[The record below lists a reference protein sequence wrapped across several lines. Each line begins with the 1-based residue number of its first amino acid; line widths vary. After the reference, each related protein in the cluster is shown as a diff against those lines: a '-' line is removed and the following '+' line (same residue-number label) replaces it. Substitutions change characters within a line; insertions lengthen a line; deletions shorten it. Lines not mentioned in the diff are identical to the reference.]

1 LFKHFERR
9 YTYFLPITPLIE
21 ECLLVPFYV
30 GGKAVGT
37 IWAIMHSD
45 RRKFDVE
52 DERLMNVLGQ
62 FASLAY
68 QTLAS
73 IEDLRLQM
81 ASREKAEAAVREL
94 ANRLETQVRVRTQ
107 DLERSTR
114 DVLDTNEALERE
126 IAERKRAKEAL
137 QVRQLNLRLL
147 VDSIPAP
154 VAVMTPSGEVE
165 TVNKPDLEYF
175 GKTLEDLRNW
185 DTSDVVHPDDLPHAI
200 EIWREAIQTGTP
212 YHVKERL
219 RRFDGVYRWFE
230 VRGFPLRDPDG
241 RILNWCV
248 LLTDIDDRQRAEC
261 MLAGEKRILEKVA
274 RGDSL
279 PQILESLCRLV
290 EEQDQDVLASLSLVD
305 GNRLRHG
312 AAPNLPKTY
321 RNVIDGIAIGPCAGS
336 CGTAAFR
343 GEQVIVSDIAT
354 DPLWADYR
362 DAALPHSLR
371 ACWSTPV
378 FSSEGNVIA
387 TFAMYYREQRSPSTR
402 HKEIIEQISHLAGV
416 AIQRTLA
423 EEKLRRSEAYSAEA
437 QRLSHTGSW
446 YWNVSTGEVAWSRE
460 YCAIFGFDF
469 EKDKPSYQL
478 FIERV
483 YPEDRPNVERVLWAD
498 VREKRNFDGEYRLLL
513 PDGSIKYLHSLG
525 KCSLDQ
531 SGDVEYIGA
540 VVDITEH
547 KRAEQELRD
556 SEERHR
562 VVVEAASDAV
572 ISMDENGA
580 ILLANAAATRVF
592 GYDPTELIGKPL
604 TLLMPEYMRKLH
616 QKGFKGYLATGERHI
631 NWQGAELSGL
641 RKNGQEFPVEIS
653 FGELVKDGRRIF
665 TGFIRDISE
674 RKQAEEALRRSESY
688 LAEAQRLTHIG
699 SWAGNIHTRE
709 IFHSSDEHSR
719 LYGLDPESGIPS
731 FEDLY
736 QRVHPEDQ
744 VGLVKTFE
752 RASHD
757 RIDVNVQYRIV
768 LPDGSTKHV
777 EAVGH
782 PVLKPSGEAGEFI
795 GFLMDVTERK
805 RAEEERERLRQAQ
818 ADLAHIN
825 RVSTMGELTASLA
838 HEIKQ
843 PIAAATTDAK
853 TCLRWLGRDEPDVGE
868 AREAASRLIKDVSR
882 ASDIIGR
889 IGTLFKK
896 SVPNRELVDVND
908 LIQEMIILLR
918 GEAVRYS
925 ISIHGDLASD
935 LPKTMADRVQLQQVL
950 MNLMLNGIEAMKDM
964 GTPGELTIKS
974 EQDEN
979 RRILVAIADTGVGL
993 RPDQTEQVFDAF
1005 FTSKP
1010 QGTGMGLS
1018 ISRSIVESHGGRLW
1032 ASPNSGSGATFQF
1045 TIPIEVAAHEAA

>member
-1 LFKHFERR
+1 MTASKSKIDNSFETSIPGASLESILCTEELHCRPNRAPDHEKENRALVALAIALADSRQTILQTLAETILKVTASDSSGVSLLTTDDGGKRFYWPAIAGMWKPHIGGGTPRDFGPCGDVLDRNCTLLFKHFERR
-9 YTYFLPITPLIE
+9 YTYFLPITPAIE

-45 RRKFDVE
+45 RRKFDAE
-52 DERLMNVLGQ
+52 DERLMSVLGQ

-73 IEDLRLQM
+73 IEDLQLQM
-81 ASREKAEAAVREL
+81 AAREKAEAVVREL
-94 ANRLETQVRVRTQ
+94 ANGLETQVRVRTQ
-107 DLERSTR
+107 ELERRTR
-114 DVLDTNEALERE
+114 DLLDTNEALERE
-126 IAERKRAKEAL
+126 IAERKRAKKAL
-137 QVRQLNLRLL
+137 QVRELNLHLL
-147 VDSIPAP
+147 VDSIAAP

-165 TVNKPDLEYF
+165 TVNKPNLEYF
-175 GKTLEDLRNW
+175 GKTLEDLKKW
-185 DTSDVVHPDDLPHAI
+185 GTSDAVHPDDLPHAI
-200 EIWREAIQTGTP
+200 EIWMEAIQTGQP
-212 YHVKERL
+212 YNVKERL

-230 VRGFPLRDPDG
+230 VRGFPLRGPDG

-248 LLTDIDDRQRAEC
+248 LLTDIDDRQRAEE
-261 MLAGEKRILEKVA
+261 A
-274 RGDSL
+274 
-279 PQILESLCRLV
+279 
-290 EEQDQDVLASLSLVD
+290 
-305 GNRLRHG
+305 
-312 AAPNLPKTY
+312 
-321 RNVIDGIAIGPCAGS
+321 
-336 CGTAAFR
+336 
-343 GEQVIVSDIAT
+343 
-354 DPLWADYR
+354 
-362 DAALPHSLR
+362 LR
-371 ACWSTPV
+371 A
-378 FSSEGNVIA
+378 
-387 TFAMYYREQRSPSTR
+387 
-402 HKEIIEQISHLAGV
+402 
-416 AIQRTLA
+416 
-423 EEKLRRSEAYSAEA
+423 SEAYSAEA

-446 YWNVSTGEVAWSRE
+446 HWNVGNGEVAWSEE

-478 FIERV
+478 FIDRV
-483 YPEDRPNVERVLWAD
+483 HPEDRPNVERVLWAD
-498 VREKRNFDGEYRLLL
+498 VREKRDYDGEYRLLL

-525 KCSLDQ
+525 KCSIDQ

-540 VVDITEH
+540 VVDVTEH

-580 ILLANAAATRVF
+580 ILLANAAALRVF

-616 QKGFKGYLATGERHI
+616 EKGFKGYLATGERHI
-631 NWQGAELSGL
+631 NWQGTELTGL

-653 FGELVKDGRRIF
+653 FGELVKNGRRIF

-674 RKQAEEALRRSESY
+674 RKRAEEALRRSESY

-699 SWAGNIHTRE
+699 SWAGNILTRE

-731 FEDLY
+731 FETLY

-744 VGLVKTFE
+744 VGLVKAFE

-757 RIDVNVQYRIV
+757 GIDVNVHYRIV
-768 LPDGSTKHV
+768 LPDGTTKHV
-777 EAVGH
+777 QAVGH
-782 PVLKPSGEAGEFI
+782 PVLKPSGEAGEFV

-889 IGTLFKK
+889 IGSLFKK

-908 LIQEMIILLR
+908 VIQEMIALLR
-918 GEAVRYS
+918 GEAVRHS

-979 RRILVAIADTGVGL
+979 RRIIVAIADTGVGL
-993 RPDQTEQVFDAF
+993 RPDQTEQVFNAF

-1045 TIPIEVAAHEAA
+1045 TLPIEVAAHEAA